1 MRNLVVVVVVVCC
14 SQENLVEIATL
25 EVGNQTIS
33 VGLNASFDT
42 LLFYNYLPSAVY
54 TPFVNAVSLL
64 LAALIL
70 GSSSR
75 SWVAVLTWK
84 LQTLLLLLLVCKL
97 LAMILQR
104 SPSA

>member
-42 LLFYNYLPSAVY
+42 LLFYTYLPSAVY
-54 TPFVNAVSLL
+54 TPFVNAACES
-64 LAALIL
+64 
-70 GSSSR
+70 
-75 SWVAVLTWK
+75 
-84 LQTLLLLLLVCKL
+84 
-97 LAMILQR
+97 
-104 SPSA
+104 SPSCLDLGIFF